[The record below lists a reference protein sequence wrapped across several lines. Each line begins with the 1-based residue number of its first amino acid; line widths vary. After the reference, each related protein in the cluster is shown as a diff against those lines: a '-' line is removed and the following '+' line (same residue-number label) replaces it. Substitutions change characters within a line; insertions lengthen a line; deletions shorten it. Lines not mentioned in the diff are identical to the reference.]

1 MKNKFDSYNVKFKIK
16 RIKYKN
22 PKNNYCMIT
31 ATIESYNRIDDLEDV
46 ISPITEVMDIRG
58 TFQSL
63 KEGDTFEGIGN
74 LQFDKITRDK
84 FLYIPNPRL
93 VKLEF
98 EEEVS
103 AFLQRRCKHKKKNFS
118 VGKKTAEKI
127 VEVLGL
133 DAISKIIRDK
143 NCLKEIQGMSDARI
157 DFIYNELVSSE
168 KYEELLVFLESN
180 NLRASLACSIYQE
193 FKENSIVKIKE
204 NPYVL
209 YKIISNESISFKEID
224 RLGKSLK
231 FEFNSIERV
240 CAGILFY
247 IDSRVKNNGD
257 LYVPKHEIFEQLYEF
272 LLRQGQFTL
281 NEVTNVT
288 INEQLFEFC
297 FHENL
302 LDQSI
307 SLEINNKGDTCVY
320 RKKYKYIEN
329 NIVKSLVRLI
339 TGKQEI
345 FCTNEQI
352 SEFIDKYQRS
362 MTDKMGFDFK
372 LAENQKKAIYM
383 ALTNGFS
390 ILTGGP
396 GTGKTQ
402 TTNSILKCIRYIR
415 PDASVLL
422 LAPTGKASKR
432 MEELC
437 EEPAQTIHRG
447 LKLNPIF
454 NKKMNEED
462 ILNYDFVIVDESSMI
477 DADLCNALLER
488 VSENTKI
495 LLVGDVDQLPSVG
508 AGLILRDLID
518 SGKVPVTRL
527 TELFRQAQESQIV
540 TNSHKIIKGDF
551 NLEIDQV
558 NKKDFFFWNSSTV
571 DVCKTRVLSC
581 ITKCFNNGYSLKDI
595 CILSPMKVGELGTRE
610 LNKVIQS
617 NFNDSTNYYKIDSM
631 NTIKVKDRVMQTRN
645 NYDLEAFNGEIG
657 DVVNIKTFEKDVLIE
672 VDFGDRVVSYTKN
685 EVEELELAYCITI
698 HKSQG
703 SEFPAVITIIS
714 DQHESM
720 LNRNLIYT
728 AWTRAKKVV
737 LNVGQKSALEKSIP
751 RLDHM
756 TRNSRII
763 EKLNKRIPD

>member
-1 MKNKFDSYNVKFKIK
+1 MKTVFDSYTVKFKIK

-22 PKNNYCMIT
+22 AKNNFCIIT
-31 ATIESYNRIDDLEDV
+31 ASIESYERIDEAEEI
-46 ISPITEVMDIRG
+46 ISPITEIMDIRG

-63 KEGDTFEGIGN
+63 KEGDTFEGIGT
-74 LQFDKITRDK
+74 LQFDKITRDRYL
-84 FLYIPNPRL
+84 FIPNPRL

-103 AFLQRRCKHKKKNFS
+103 AFLQRRCKHQKKNLS

-133 DAISKIIRDK
+133 DAISKIIRNK
-143 NCLKEIQGMSDARI
+143 NCLKEIKGMTDERI
-157 DFIYNELVSSE
+157 DFIYNELVTSE

-180 NLRASLACSIYQE
+180 NLRTSLAGVIYQE

-209 YKIISNESISFKEID
+209 YKIISDENISFKEID

-231 FEFNSIERV
+231 FEFNSIERI
-240 CAGILFY
+240 CSGILFY
-247 IDSRVKNNGD
+247 IDSRVKSNGD
-257 LYVPKHEIFEQLYEF
+257 LYVPKDEIFEQIYDF
-272 LLRQGQFTL
+272 LLRQGQFSL
-281 NEVTNVT
+281 NELSNSVITREV
-288 INEQLFEFC
+288 FEFC
-297 FHENL
+297 FNENL

-307 SLEINNKGDTCVY
+307 SLEVNGKGETCVY

-329 NIVKSLVRLI
+329 NIVRSLVRLI
-339 TGKQEI
+339 TGYQEP
-345 FCTNEQI
+345 FCIESQI
-352 SEFIDKYQRS
+352 TEFIDYYQKS
-362 MTDKMGFDFK
+362 MTKKMGFDFK

-383 ALTNGFS
+383 ALTSGFS

-415 PDASVLL
+415 PDATVLL

-437 EEPAQTIHRG
+437 EEPAKTIHRG
-447 LKLNPIF
+447 LKLNPAF
-454 NKKMNEED
+454 QRKMEESD
-462 ILNYDFVIVDESSMI
+462 ILTYDFVIVDESSMI

-488 VSENTKI
+488 VSDKTRI

-508 AGLILRDLID
+508 AGLILRDLIN
-518 SGKVPVTRL
+518 SKKVPVTRL

-540 TNSHKIIKGDF
+540 VNSHKIIKGDY
-551 NLEIDQV
+551 NLEIDQE
-558 NKKDFFFWNSSTV
+558 NKKDFFFWNSPTV
-571 DVCKTRVLSC
+571 DVCKRRVLDC
-581 ITKCFNNGYSLKDI
+581 ISRCFKNGYSLKDI
-595 CILSPMKVGELGTRE
+595 CILSPMKIGELGTKE
-610 LNKVIQS
+610 LNKIIQS
-617 NFNDSTNYYKIDSM
+617 QYNDSTKYYKVDAM

-645 NYDLEAFNGEIG
+645 NYDLEAYNGEIG
-657 DVVNIKTFEKDVLIE
+657 EVINIKVFENDVLIE
-672 VDFGDRVVSYTKN
+672 VDFDDRVVSYTKN

-737 LNVGQKSALEKSIP
+737 LNVGQRSALEKSIP

-763 EKLNKRIPD
+763 EKLNKQIKS

>member
-1 MKNKFDSYNVKFKIK
+1 MSNIFDSYKVKFKIK

-22 PKNNYCMIT
+22 PKNNFCIIR
-31 ATIESYNRIDDLEDV
+31 AKIEEYSRVDNVEEI
-46 ISPITEVMDIRG
+46 ISPIVEEMDIRG
-58 TFQSL
+58 SFQNL
-63 KEGDTFEGIGN
+63 KEGDSFEGIGS
-74 LQFDKITRDK
+74 LQLDKITRDK
-84 FLYIPNPRL
+84 YLFIPNPRL

-103 AFLQRRCKHKKKNFS
+103 AFLQRRCKHQKKNFS
-118 VGKKTAEKI
+118 VGKKTAETI

-133 DAISKIIRDK
+133 DAISKIIRNK
-143 NCLKEIQGMSDARI
+143 NCLKEIPGMSDARI
-157 DFIYNELVSSE
+157 DFIYNELVTSE

-180 NLRASLACSIYQE
+180 NLRTSLAGVIYQE

-204 NPYVL
+204 NPYIL
-209 YKIISNESISFKEID
+209 YKIIPDEGISFKEID

-247 IDSRVKNNGD
+247 IDNRVKSNGD
-257 LYVPKHEIFEQLYEF
+257 LYVPKHEIFEQLYDF
-272 LLRQGQFTL
+272 LLRQGQFS
-281 NEVTNVT
+281 
-288 INEQLFEFC
+288 INELNNSSITKDVFEFC
-297 FHENL
+297 FNENL

-307 SLEINNKGDTCVY
+307 SLEINSKGDTCVY

-339 TGKQEI
+339 TGYQEP
-345 FCTNEQI
+345 FCTKSQI
-352 SEFIDKYQRS
+352 TDFIDYYQKTMS
-362 MTDKMGFDFK
+362 EKMKFDFK
-372 LAENQKKAIYM
+372 LANNQKEAVYM
-383 ALTNGFS
+383 ALTSGFS

-396 GTGKTQ
+396 GTGKTA

-415 PDASVLL
+415 PDATVLL

-447 LKLNPIF
+447 LKLNPAF
-454 NKKMNEED
+454 QRKMQEDD
-462 ILNYDFVIVDESSMI
+462 ILAYDFVIVDESSMI
-477 DADLCNALLER
+477 DAELCNSLLER
-488 VSENTKI
+488 VSDNTRI

-540 TNSHKIIKGDF
+540 TNSHKIIRGDC
-551 NLEIDQV
+551 NLEIDQE

-571 DVCKTRVLSC
+571 DVCKKRVLDC
-581 ITKCFNNGYSLKDI
+581 INRCFRNGYALKDI
-595 CILSPMKVGELGTRE
+595 CILSPMKVGELGTKE

-617 NFNDSTNYYKIDSM
+617 QFNPSNIYYKVDSM
-631 NTIKVKDRVMQTRN
+631 NTIKVRDRVMQTTN
-645 NYDLEAFNGEIG
+645 NYDLEAYNGEIG
-657 DVVNIKTFEKDVLIE
+657 EVINIKEFDNDVLIE
-672 VDFGDRVVSYTKN
+672 VDFDDRVVTYTKN
-685 EVEELELAYCITI
+685 EIEELELAYCITI

-720 LNRNLIYT
+720 LNRNLVYT

-737 LNVGQKSALEKSIP
+737 LNIGQRSALEKSIP

-763 EKLNKRIPD
+763 EKLNKQIK

>member
-1 MKNKFDSYNVKFKIK
+1 MRRVFDKYKVKFKIK
-16 RIKYKN
+16 KIRYKN
-22 PKNNYCMIT
+22 PKTNFT
-31 ATIESYNRIDDLEDV
+31 FLSAQIEEYSRLDGVEEV
-46 ISPITEVMDIRG
+46 ISPISEVMEIRG
-58 TFQSL
+58 QFQTL
-63 KEGDTFEGIGN
+63 QENDVFEGVGT
-74 LQFDKITRDK
+74 LQFDKMTRDK
-84 FLYIPNPRL
+84 YLFIDNPRL
-93 VKLEF
+93 VRLEF
-98 EEEVS
+98 EEEVC
-103 AFLQRRCKHKKKNFS
+103 AFLQRRCKHQKKNLS

-143 NCLKEIQGMSDARI
+143 NCLRDIPGMKDERI
-157 DFIYNELVSSE
+157 DFIHENLVTSE
-168 KYEELLVFLESN
+168 KYEELMVFLESN
-180 NLRASLACSIYQE
+180 NLRTSLAGVIYQE

-209 YKIISNESISFKEID
+209 YKIIEDESIAFREID

-247 IDSRVKNNGD
+247 IDNRVQSNGD
-257 LYVPKHEIFEQLYEF
+257 LYVPKEEIFEQLYDF
-272 LLRQGQFTL
+272 LLKQGQFSLHELSNSTITK
-281 NEVTNVT
+281 EV
-288 INEQLFEFC
+288 FEFC
-297 FHENL
+297 FNENL

-307 SLEINNKGDTCVY
+307 SLEINSKGETCVY

-339 TGKQEI
+339 TGYQEP
-345 FCTNEQI
+345 FCTTMEIDDFI
-352 SEFIDKYQRS
+352 SYYEKT
-362 MTDKMGFDFK
+362 MTIELKFDFK
-372 LAENQKKAIYM
+372 LAQRQKEAVYM
-383 ALTNGFS
+383 ALNNGFS

-402 TTNSILKCIRYIR
+402 TTNSILKCIRHIR

-437 EEPAQTIHRG
+437 QEPAHTIHRG
-447 LKLNPIF
+447 LKLNPGF
-454 NKKMNEED
+454 HRKMKEED
-462 ILNYDFVIVDESSMI
+462 ILRHDFVIVDESSMI
-477 DADLCNALLER
+477 DADLCNSLLER
-488 VSENTKI
+488 VSEHTRI

-518 SGKVPVTRL
+518 SKKVPVTRL
-527 TELFRQAQESQIV
+527 NELFRQAQESQIV
-540 TNSHKIIKGDF
+540 TNSHKIIAGNT
-551 NLEIDQV
+551 NLEIDQE
-558 NKKDFFFWNSSTV
+558 NKKDFFFWNSNTV
-571 DVCKTRVLSC
+571 DVCKKRVLEC
-581 ITKCFNNGYSLKDI
+581 ISRSFKNGYELKDI

-617 NFNDSTNYYKIDSM
+617 QFNDSKEYYKIDAM

-645 NYDLEAFNGEIG
+645 NYDLEVYNGEIG
-657 DVVNIKTFEKDVLIE
+657 EIISIRVFERDVLVE
-672 VDFGDRVVSYTKN
+672 VDFGDRIVSYTKN
-685 EVEELELAYCITI
+685 ELEELDLAYCITI

-703 SEFPAVITIIS
+703 SEFPVVITIIS

-720 LNRNLIYT
+720 LNRNLVYT

-737 LNVGQKSALEKSIP
+737 LNVGQRSALEKSVP
-751 RLDHM
+751 KLDHM

-763 EKLNKRIPD
+763 EKLNKQIKN